1 MTLSPERA
9 ILRHLAAGPTDSA
22 AEIRDTRKLL
32 SWGRANLG
40 RNAFIAEGLVSTI
53 ESSDGL
59 A

>member
-1 MTLSPERA
+1 MTLSPELS
-9 ILRHLAAGPTDSA
+9 ILHFLAAGPTDSA

-32 SWGRANLG
+32 NWGLM
-40 RNAFIAEGLVSTI
+40 STI